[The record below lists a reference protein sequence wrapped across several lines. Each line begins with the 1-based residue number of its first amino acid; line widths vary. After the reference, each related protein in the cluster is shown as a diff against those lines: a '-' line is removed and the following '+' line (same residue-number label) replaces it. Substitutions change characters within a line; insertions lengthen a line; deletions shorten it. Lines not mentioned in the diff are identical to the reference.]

1 MCSPGKVFSDG
12 VDVSGTHTNRSSSSR
27 AANHPMGPKPE
38 NLRRATQPP
47 ITSKNEPACTTLIVI
62 WLEMQSAKAWHK
74 MLRTSVFM
82 SFLQKSV
89 ETNRTEPNELVVD
102 RALRAQYAHTTL
114 HERTPVLDSGEVRK

>member
-1 MCSPGKVFSDG
+1 MCSPGKVFGDG

-27 AANHPMGPKPE
+27 ATNHPVEPKPE

-47 ITSKNEPACTTLIVI
+47 ITRKNEPTSTTLIVI

-74 MLRTSVFM
+74 MFRTSVFM

-89 ETNRTEPNELVVD
+89 ETPSTQPTFY
-102 RALRAQYAHTTL
+102 QC
-114 HERTPVLDSGEVRK
+114 